1 LVKEKRRN
9 IPMNNNNIIR
19 TIITVGILI
28 LLFIIAVSIL
38 RFAIR
43 TLLPIAI
50 IIIAAYIV
58 YMVVTGKKP

>member
-1 LVKEKRRN
+1 
-9 IPMNNNNIIR
+9 MNNNNIIR

-38 RFAIR
+38 QFAIR

-58 YMVVTGKKP
+58 YMVVTGKR

>member
-1 LVKEKRRN
+1 
-9 IPMNNNNIIR
+9 MNNNNIIR

-38 RFAIR
+38 RFAIK